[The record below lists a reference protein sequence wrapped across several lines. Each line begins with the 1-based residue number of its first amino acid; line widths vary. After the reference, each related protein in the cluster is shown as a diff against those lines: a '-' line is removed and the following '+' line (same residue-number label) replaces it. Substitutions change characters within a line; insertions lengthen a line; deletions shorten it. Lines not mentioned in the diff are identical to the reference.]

1 MIRDQ
6 KVKGGTYRPLI
17 VVRPDGDIGGLDVC
31 RAEEG
36 EGPFRRNNVNFDV
49 AVLESNVRKR
59 VFLRKAAPTS
69 RSSRTMGLYGCD
81 TAGGDEQ
88 DVGMVRGALDD
99 LTGRYQS
106 NLYYS
111 HGQPLTL
118 WVLVSVL
125 WLPGNHQSRVRK
137 WHQHV

>member
-69 RSSRTMGLYGCD
+69 RSSRTM
-81 TAGGDEQ
+81 
-88 DVGMVRGALDD
+88 RGAFMDA
-99 LTGRYQS
+99 
-106 NLYYS
+106 
-111 HGQPLTL
+111 TL
-118 WVLVSVL
+118 PVVM
-125 WLPGNHQSRVRK
+125 SRTWAWSGERSMT
-137 WHQHV
+137 